1 MEVSCLLSAF
11 SVICRYINTRA
22 RIHAGVSCGSKP
34 AGVHLSGSAK
44 LQSSQN
50 LKWILPVSWDA
61 SSGCLLILLPVMH
74 EFDHFDPCP

>member
-1 MEVSCLLSAF
+1 MEVSCLPSAF

-44 LQSSQN
+44 LQS
-50 LKWILPVSWDA
+50 VSELEMDPPCFL
-61 SSGCLLILLPVMH
+61 GCLFWM
-74 EFDHFDPCP
+74 FAYAAASDA